1 MINHINDNNFFETL
15 LKRTDIL
22 LENLQIDQKAVPVIN
37 SLPNITYHREKN
49 HELKMS
55 LLLPKIKQTK
65 PAVLFLP
72 GGGFRIADQNAFLQL
87 RLALA
92 QAGLVVA
99 SIEYRVIPAAF
110 PASLYDGK
118 YALSYLVK
126 HATALGIDSSKIAV
140 MGASAGG
147 YLAQFLG
154 VTSETSHFLPV
165 GIPITYTK
173 VWKVVSLFGFCEL
186 SSLTEDL
193 KNQNK
198 QNSAEPTLGLALHGL
213 KFLNDPAVF
222 KTDRVELKNASPI
235 NYVSSKNPP
244 FLLLHGTADHQI
256 SLQQL
261 TKMAAA
267 LKQQQVPVTAIKV
280 AKAGH
285 GSWQWYQPKISQE
298 IINWLKQS

>member
-1 MINHINDNNFFETL
+1 M
-15 LKRTDIL
+15 
-22 LENLQIDQKAVPVIN
+22 LENLQIAQKTVPVIN
-37 SLPNITYHREKN
+37 SLPNVTYHREKN

-87 RLALA
+87 RLTLA
-92 QAGLVVA
+92 QAGFVVA

-110 PASLYDGK
+110 PAPLYDGK

-126 HATALGIDSSKIAV
+126 HAAALGIDSSKIAV
-140 MGASAGG
+140 IGTSAGG

-154 VTSETSHFLPV
+154 VTSETSNFLPV

-173 VWKVVSLFGFCEL
+173 VWKVISLFGFCEL
-186 SSLTEDL
+186 STLAEDL
-193 KNQNK
+193 KNQK
-198 QNSAEPTLGLALHGL
+198 NSAEPILGLELHGL
-213 KFLNDPAVF
+213 KFLNAPAVF
-222 KTDRVELKNASPI
+222 KPDRAELKKASPI

-244 FLLLHGTADHQI
+244 FLLLHGTADQQV
-256 SLQQL
+256 SPLQL

-267 LKQQQVPVTAIKV
+267 LKHQHVPVTAIKV
-280 AKAGH
+280 GQAGH
-285 GSWQWYQPKISQE
+285 GSWHWYQPEIAQKIIS
-298 IINWLKQS
+298 WLQRS